1 MEALASFARM
11 SGLTAT
17 IRVLSMARGLFAL
30 VGLAA
35 VLAVGLPGPRE
46 VLINEVSVAARA
58 GQGYVANGLAATAV
72 VPVSDERAEGALE
85 LEQRAVTEFI
95 AKRYRVADQAV
106 GRFVASAYRAGREFK
121 VDPLL
126 VLAVMAIESRYNPV
140 AESFMGAK
148 GLMQVI
154 AKYHPDKLTE
164 HGGEHALLNPE
175 INIQV
180 GTQILREYLRR
191 FGETE
196 TALQMYGG
204 AFDEPTQQYA
214 GKVLAERARLE
225 QILRRSRREV

>member
-1 MEALASFARM
+1 MEALGNFART

-46 VLINEVSVAARA
+46 ALINEVSMSTRTGQDVAA
-58 GQGYVANGLAATAV
+58 NSAAAV
-72 VPVSDERAEGALE
+72 VPVSDERVESALAR
-85 LEQRAVTEFI
+85 EQQVVTEFI
-95 AKRYRVADQAV
+95 AKRYRVAAQAV
-106 GRFVASAYRAGREFK
+106 ERFVASAYRAGREFK

-154 AKYHPDKLTE
+154 AKYHPDKLAE
-164 HGGEHALLNPE
+164 HGGEHALLDPE

-180 GTQILREYLRR
+180 GTKILREYLRR

-204 AFDEPTQQYA
+204 AFDEPTQQYS

-225 QILRRSRREV
+225 QILRRLRREV